1 MDFSTL
7 LSPNNVATGLDAKNQ
22 EEVFSTAASLFETNN
37 GLSRKTILNGLAERE
52 KLGSTALG
60 HAVAI
65 PHARIKGL
73 PVSAGALIKLRY
85 PIEFAAPDKLAVQL
99 FFILLVPS
107 GASELHLQILS
118 ELAQRFSDRQVRRSL
133 LATDDGLELYQRFIG
148 AT

>member
-1 MDFSTL
+1 MDFSSL
-7 LSPNNVATGLDAKNQ
+7 LSPSNVATDLNAKTQ
-22 EEVFSTAASLFETNN
+22 EEVFSTAATLFEANN
-37 GLSRKTILNGLAERE
+37 GLSRRIVLNGLAERE

-73 PVSAGALIKLRY
+73 PASAGALIKLKQA
-85 PIEFAAPDKLAVQL
+85 IEFGAPDKLAVQL

-118 ELAQRFSDRQVRRSL
+118 ELAQRFSDRQVRQGL
-133 LATDDGLELYQRFIG
+133 LSANDAFELHQRFIG
-148 AT
+148 AA